1 MKFYLCATARPM
13 VKTAVRV
20 YIHVCTCVYSDVY
33 EGMYMYFQLLLVC
46 NMIFL
51 TLHVLRT
58 TLNFEEHF
66 DQEAPHRR
74 DLRLDVRYSS
84 DA

>member
-1 MKFYLCATARPM
+1 M
-13 VKTAVRV
+13 
-20 YIHVCTCVYSDVY
+20 YSDVY
-33 EGMYMYFQLLLVC
+33 EGMYMYVLSTSSSMQYD
-46 NMIFL
+46 IFNSR
-51 TLHVLRT
+51 HVLRT

>member
-1 MKFYLCATARPM
+1 M
-13 VKTAVRV
+13 
-20 YIHVCTCVYSDVY
+20 YSDVY
-33 EGMYMYFQLLLVC
+33 EGMYMYVLSTSSSMQYD
-46 NMIFL
+46 IFNS
-51 TLHVLRT
+51 T